1 MIIGL
6 FVTVGE
12 QDGEKKDILDFKEKK
27 FQDAVGIIHQQMEMH
42 AKMMVLM
49 NKEFVEH
56 VLCYGM

>member
-1 MIIGL
+1 L